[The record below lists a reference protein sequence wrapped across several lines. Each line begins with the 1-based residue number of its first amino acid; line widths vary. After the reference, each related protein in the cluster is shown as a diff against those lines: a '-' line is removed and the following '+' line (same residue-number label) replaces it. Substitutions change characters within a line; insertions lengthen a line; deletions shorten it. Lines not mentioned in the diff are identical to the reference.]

1 MAALY
6 WRVKGQGKKAIDCL
20 RQALHYAPHQMK
32 VSKGVR
38 EYLCVLLSGGHWLHA
53 VSVRHPHA
61 QKVAHR
67 GHGGRG
73 GLWLAPPHR
82 VGA

>member
-38 EYLCVLLSGGHWLHA
+38 EYLCVLLSGGQWLFQLAIHMLRRWCTE
-53 VSVRHPHA
+53 VTVGE
-61 QKVAHR
+61 VAC
-67 GHGGRG
+67 G
-73 GLWLAPPHR
+73 
-82 VGA
+82 